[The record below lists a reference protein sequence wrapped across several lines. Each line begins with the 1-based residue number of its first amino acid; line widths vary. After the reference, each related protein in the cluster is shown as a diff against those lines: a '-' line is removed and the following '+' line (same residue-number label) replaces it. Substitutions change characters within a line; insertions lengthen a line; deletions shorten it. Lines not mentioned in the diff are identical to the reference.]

1 MIAPPV
7 TAEAWVE
14 WDWVADHTD
23 DIAAALREHV
33 TLTLAAVGLGLLV
46 ALPLG
51 VAAAR
56 RPRLQAPALT
66 VTGILFTIPS
76 LAFFVLLG
84 PLTGFISLRTALIPL
99 VAYTLLILVRNVVAG
114 LDAVP
119 DDIKEAAT
127 GMGYG
132 PFRRLLGVELPLALP
147 AIVAGV
153 RIATVTTVG
162 LVTVAFVVGH
172 GGLGEL
178 ILLGLNRDFRT
189 PTVVGS
195 ALCVALAVVA
205 DLGLVALQRVL
216 TPWARRA
223 R

>member
-1 MIAPPV
+1 MIPAV
-7 TAEAWVE
+7 LAEEWVE
-14 WDWVADHTD
+14 WGWVADHTD
-23 DIAAALREHV
+23 DIVAALREHV
-33 TLTLAAVGLGLLV
+33 VLTVAAVGLGLLV

-51 VAAAR
+51 MVASR
-56 RPRLQAPALT
+56 RPRLQGPALA
-66 VTGILFTIPS
+66 VTGTLFTIPS
-76 LAFFVLLG
+76 LAFFVMLG
-84 PLTGFISLRTALIPL
+84 PWTGFISLTTALIPL
-99 VAYTLLILVRNVVAG
+99 VAYTLLILVRNVMAG
-114 LDAVP
+114 LEAVP

-132 PFRRLLGVELPLALP
+132 AARRLVQVEMPLALP

-195 ALCVALAVVA
+195 VLCVALAVVA
-205 DLGLVALQRVL
+205 DLSLVAVERLL
-216 TPWARRA
+216 SPWARRE